1 MKESGHQE
9 SLEFFRRARAKGL
22 DGVRGGEKPKLNVP
36 SGLGRTFGQVFAN
49 ALLWGIVG
57 LCASYVFYIY
67 FPNVPDLYSS
77 DKRLS
82 AYYKASDIGQLVF
95 SLRIFWPLV
104 RFIFSLFNSKLSP
117 WEEFQHN
124 VSYFIVYSMLGAIPM
139 ASFLKSF
146 KKQDFGFMAS
156 IAAWIVASI
165 GLFFYDVP
173 GRRIRGHKKRPA

>member
-1 MKESGHQE
+1 MKESEHQE

-22 DGVRGGEKPKLNVP
+22 DGVRIGEKPKLSVP

-95 SLRIFWPLV
+95 SLRIFWPSGKIYFQPLQQQV
-104 RFIFSLFNSKLSP
+104 IALGRVSTQRVLFHCL
-117 WEEFQHN
+117 FHARR
-124 VSYFIVYSMLGAIPM
+124 YSH
-139 ASFLKSF
+139 
-146 KKQDFGFMAS
+146 
-156 IAAWIVASI
+156 
-165 GLFFYDVP
+165 GLFP
-173 GRRIRGHKKRPA
+173 QKL